1 MEEHIHLISEIVDE
15 KLKSSLTEHKNAML
29 HDLERIVEKISSKT
43 NVTQL
48 TQISN
53 IVSGIPSFKRKSS
66 EEQFKHNAK
75 VNLALEEVESSLS
88 NRNIEETR
96 NKIAEVKAMV
106 AHRQKLIRLADES
119 ELGWRFVS
127 EYESNP
133 LASDSE
139 DEKRMYRAEARA
151 NKKLKAEKSKKSRG
165 ARNGPYRKPMV
176 AQNNATQGMSM
187 RQPLRRPGLCFACGK
202 PGHWKGAAECPASS
216 SNNKISS
223 FMFGTPLSIK
233 WVVPIPSEKGIVLKH
248 VNTEIDLK
256 DPIKEIDTGSS
267 PVSRLKAHVA
277 KWQEATDSKY
287 ILDVVSGGYKI
298 PLITVPKHSQMKNNY
313 SARVNS
319 VFVESE
325 IKALLDKGIVSRCN
339 EIPHIVNPLTVAFN
353 KKGKPRLV
361 LDCRY
366 INPHLHQ
373 FKVKFE
379 DIKVAETLFEKNSF
393 LFTFDIKGAYH
404 HIDIFMEHRKYLG
417 FSYQDNSKQCYY
429 VFNSLPFG
437 IKTAGHI
444 FTKLL
449 RVVVAL
455 LRSKGLKIVMF
466 LDDGIGGN
474 VVYERA
480 LCASEFTRNTL
491 VDFGFLLAE
500 LDSFSESRMARACA
514 RYAYKSVVHY

>member
-1 MEEHIHLISEIVDE
+1 MRKQTGFVSLFCVWLFIEINSD
-15 KLKSSLTEHKNAML
+15 
-29 HDLERIVEKISSKT
+29 
-43 NVTQL
+43 
-48 TQISN
+48 
-53 IVSGIPSFKRKSS
+53 
-66 EEQFKHNAK
+66 
-75 VNLALEEVESSLS
+75 
-88 NRNIEETR
+88 RN
-96 NKIAEVKAMV
+96 
-106 AHRQKLIRLADES
+106 QKLILLADES

-127 EYESNP
+127 EYQSNP

-139 DEKRMYRAEARA
+139 EEKRMYRAEARA
-151 NKKLKAEKSKKSRG
+151 NKKLKAEKSKKLRG
-165 ARNGPYRKPMV
+165 ARNWPYRKPVV

-187 RQPLRRPGLCFACGK
+187 RQPMRRPGLCFACGK

-256 DPIKEIDTGSS
+256 DPIIEIDTGSS

-287 ILDVVSGGYKI
+287 IL
-298 PLITVPKHSQMKNNY
+298 
-313 SARVNS
+313 
-319 VFVESE
+319 
-325 IKALLDKGIVSRCN
+325 
-339 EIPHIVNPLTVAFN
+339 VNPLTVAFN
-353 KKGKPRLV
+353 KKGKPRFV

-491 VDFGFLLAE
+491 VDLGFLFAE
-500 LDSFSESRMARACA
+500 DKCNWIPSQRVEWLGHVLDMHTNRLFITENRVARLENSIDSMIYQIHQTREKTVPVRFVASIVGQIISLQ
-514 RYAYKSVVHY
+514 SVVGNKVRLLTRHLFNCINTRASWRAPIIVTEQAISELTFWKENARKLNSSGKYFKHNQVCLFKGAVH